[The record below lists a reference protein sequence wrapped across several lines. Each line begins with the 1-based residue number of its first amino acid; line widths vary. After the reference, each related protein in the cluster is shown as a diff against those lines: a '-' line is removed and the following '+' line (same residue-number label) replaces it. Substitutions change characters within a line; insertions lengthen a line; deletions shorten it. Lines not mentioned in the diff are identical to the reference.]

1 MNDKN
6 VIQATQNKSYSI
18 NELNSQF
25 YSMNA
30 ALHTLSSMIA
40 SETKIALSDLVACE
54 HLRLDG
60 PLTAKEVARRVQM
73 GSGAT
78 TALLD
83 RLEQRG
89 LVERKPHP
97 HDRRS
102 VMVHYVN
109 QVEANEMQLA
119 RFIALLDERL
129 GRLEPAE
136 RAVIGTFLK
145 GVTDD
150 IGEAL
155 GEN

>member
-1 MNDKN
+1 
-6 VIQATQNKSYSI
+6 
-18 NELNSQF
+18 
-25 YSMNA
+25 MNA